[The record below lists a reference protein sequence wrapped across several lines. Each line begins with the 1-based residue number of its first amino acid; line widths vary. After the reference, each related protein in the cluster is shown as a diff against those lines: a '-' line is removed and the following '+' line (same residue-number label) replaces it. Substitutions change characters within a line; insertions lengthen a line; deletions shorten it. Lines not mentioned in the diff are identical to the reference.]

1 MRFIGVSY
9 DVLPEFWGR
18 VKGLIE
24 KVISRSGDHTLESVY
39 DDIANQNFQ
48 LWGYFTDDLSECRMV
63 TVTQL
68 TRFGSGRIWCELV
81 FCSGEDMEEWLPYL
95 SQIEVWAQTHGCDGM
110 RIVGRKG
117 WGRVLPGYKEA
128 AVLLRK
134 EF

>member
-1 MRFIGVSY
+1 MVG
-9 DVLPEFWGR
+9 EFWER
-18 VKGLIE
+18 VKGHI
-24 KVISRSGDHTLESVY
+24 KTVIDRSSDHTLESVRA
-39 DDIANQNFQ
+39 DLESGDFQ
-48 LWGYFTDDLSECRMV
+48 LWGYFTDDLTECRMV

-81 FCSGEDMEEWLPYL
+81 FCSGENMEAWLPFL

-110 RIVGRKG
+110 RIIGRKG
-117 WGRVLPGYKEA
+117 WGRILPGYKEA